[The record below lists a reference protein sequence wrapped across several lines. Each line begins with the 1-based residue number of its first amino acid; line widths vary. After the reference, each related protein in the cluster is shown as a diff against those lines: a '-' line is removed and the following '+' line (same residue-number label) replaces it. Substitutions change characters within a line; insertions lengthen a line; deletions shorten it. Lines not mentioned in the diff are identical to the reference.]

1 MANPVVQVQWSLTSS
16 TEATYNVA
24 RGILV
29 AATSDN
35 VQPLAIL
42 ACERFGNTL
51 AMSQETCNKIEQR
64 VLPTPKPAVVQF
76 LQGLV
81 GYSKNDCASQFGK
94 SQAGVQFLG
103 LAAALLST
111 TDPFKSSE
119 SIALM
124 LRNTAVD
131 TRLLPTTRQ
140 LKDMLARLQPRCIQS
155 GFMNDVLAAQKSIR
169 EWEIKQ
175 GETPERVEY
184 SSWLPDPK
192 GMEML
197 VDAFRQL
204 CRIGATSVTQISIR
218 TFCCTPWVAAFT
230 QWCLGF
236 APSIF
241 LDDGRRISQGADSRV
256 IVTILTGATE
266 DSPPGIE
273 VAVHHGFQGPRDLA
287 VSGIT
292 GPWEGVSRIDMYG
305 QWLLQNY
312 AFDDVEARECLMQV
326 LPGALHQVLERLHF
340 SRYKHFDHRV
350 PLENWPFEQC
360 KDTRQQIHPD
370 MLNLRLYPLP
380 KVSDL
385 SRMLR
390 IIIGHDTIRVDPFE
404 NGLLVADNEKCKVYL
419 KDLAIDCGCTKC
431 AASHR
436 AGAVSNMFKP
446 CECKDFY
453 RRLSIVVADILALS
467 LFNSPNGLYIRL
479 PIPQHLETRNRLKT
493 AVECIITT
501 GKIQVCEFTD
511 LLDWS
516 LALVGHKVTKEVRD
530 LDWIM
535 SCQLGQAV
543 WPTIYDTNIAEKRGF
558 LSLSWLRG
566 DLRYKDEIYKVVQ
579 GSDEGSFMLDP
590 TDDIYNEAVTRPCNL
605 VPSLRMKWRIK
616 VGDGVLR
623 ASFGVQGMDDRYA
636 PHTVNPVLLL
646 SNLAAALNV
655 EDCPHEAGMELER
668 EDRFCTYTGPIN
680 PTQPASESKNK
691 ASPKLAVVAID
702 GADDLRLLT
711 MACPTQPPFVLRKS
725 ACLRCCLDVCRRT
738 NFPVLI
744 L

>member
-1 MANPVVQVQWSLTSS
+1 M
-16 TEATYNVA
+16 
-24 RGILV
+24 
-29 AATSDN
+29 
-35 VQPLAIL
+35 QPLAIL

-51 AMSQETCNKIEQR
+51 AMSQEICNKIEQR
-64 VLPTPKPAVVQF
+64 VLPTPQPAVVQF
-76 LQGLV
+76 LNGLV
-81 GYSKNDCASQFGK
+81 GYSKNDCASQLGK

-111 TDPFKSSE
+111 TDLYKSSE

-124 LRNTAVD
+124 LRNSAVD
-131 TRLLPTTRQ
+131 AQLLPTTRQ
-140 LKDMLARLQPRCIQS
+140 LKGLLASLLPRCNQS
-155 GFMNDVLAAQKSIR
+155 GFMNDVLATQKSIC
-169 EWEIKQ
+169 EWKIKQ
-175 GETPERVEY
+175 GESPETVEC
-184 SSWLPDPK
+184 SSWFPDPK

-218 TFCCTPWVAAFT
+218 ATCCTPWVAAFT
-230 QWCLGF
+230 QWCLGS

-241 LDDGRRISQGADSRV
+241 IDDGRRISRAADSRV
-256 IVTILTGATE
+256 TITILTGATE

-273 VAVHHGFQGPRDLA
+273 VAIHHSFQGPQDLA
-287 VSGIT
+287 ISGIT

-312 AFDDVEARECLMQV
+312 AFDDVEAKECLKQV
-326 LPGALHQVLERLHF
+326 LPRAVHQVLERLHF

-350 PLENWPFEQC
+350 QLENWPFEQC
-360 KDTRQQIHPD
+360 NDTHQQIDAD

-380 KVSDL
+380 EL
-385 SRMLR
+385 SNISRVLGIISGNGTTR
-390 IIIGHDTIRVDPFE
+390 IHQLE
-404 NGLLVADNEKCKVYL
+404 EGLLVADIPKCKVYL
-419 KDLAIDCGCTKC
+419 NGLAQSCGCTNC
-431 AASHR
+431 AASQH
-436 AGAVSNMFKP
+436 AGAVSNMFKR
-446 CECKDFY
+446 CECKAFFQ
-453 RRLSIVVADILALS
+453 RLSIVVADILALS
-467 LFNSPNGLYIRL
+467 LFNSPNDLYIGI
-479 PIPQHLETRNRLKT
+479 PISHHLETRNRLRT

-501 GKIQVCEFTD
+501 GKIQLCEFTD

-516 LALVGHKVTKEVRD
+516 LALVGHRVTKEVRD

-535 SCQLGQAV
+535 SCNLGQAV
-543 WPTIYDTNIAEKRGF
+543 WPTIYDTKIAERRGF

-566 DLRYKDEIYKVVQ
+566 DLRYKDEIYNLVR
-579 GSDEGSFMLDP
+579 GSDEGSFMLNP
-590 TDDIYNEAVTRPCNL
+590 AHDIYKQAVTRPRNL
-605 VPSLRMKWRIK
+605 VPSLCMTWRIK
-616 VGDGVLR
+616 VGDGFLR

-636 PHTVNPVLLL
+636 FHTVNPVLLL

-655 EDCPHEAGMELER
+655 EDCPHEAGTELEQ
-668 EDRFCTYTGPIN
+668 EERFCVYTGPIN
-680 PTQPASESKNK
+680 PTQPASECRN
-691 ASPKLAVVAID
+691 AVSPKLAVVAID

-738 NFPVLI
+738 NFLVLI